1 MGLPIQKAPTYT
13 TILPSNNQEVKY
25 RPFLVKEQKYM
36 LLLQDSGSAEQTVTA
51 IKDMINAVTF
61 GKLDIDELPMFDVEH
76 LFLQVRAKSIGETV
90 ELNLRC
96 TDRGCVGNGKT
107 KINLDEVSITGLDS
121 EVETVVK
128 ITDEV
133 GVGLKYPSIVDMGR
147 SEDVEDRQEKLLTLL
162 ASGIDYVYD
171 AEDRHESEDISE
183 EELREFLESLTMLQ
197 LEDISK
203 FFEELP
209 AVSIVADFTCDT
221 CGKEQQREVRGL
233 ASFF

>member
-1 MGLPIQKAPTYT
+1 
-13 TILPSNNQEVKY
+13 
-25 RPFLVKEQKYM
+25 
-36 LLLQDSGSAEQTVTA
+36 
-51 IKDMINAVTF
+51 
-61 GKLDIDELPMFDVEH
+61 MFDVEH
-76 LFLQVRAKSIGETV
+76 LFLQIRAKSIGETL

-96 TDRGCVGNGKT
+96 ADRGCIGQGKT
-107 KINLDEVSITGLDS
+107 KVNLDEVEVKGLDS
-121 EVETVVK
+121 EIETVVK
-128 ITDEV
+128 VTDEV

-147 SEDVEDRQEKLLTLL
+147 SEDIEDRQEKLLTLL

-171 AEDRHESEDISE
+171 AEDRHESQDISE

-209 AVSIVADFTCDT
+209 AVSIVADFTCET
-221 CGKEQQREVRGL
+221 CNKEQQREIRGL

>member
-1 MGLPIQKAPTYT
+1 
-13 TILPSNNQEVKY
+13 
-25 RPFLVKEQKYM
+25 
-36 LLLQDSGSAEQTVTA
+36 
-51 IKDMINAVTF
+51 
-61 GKLDIDELPMFDVEH
+61 
-76 LFLQVRAKSIGETV
+76 
-90 ELNLRC
+90 
-96 TDRGCVGNGKT
+96 
-107 KINLDEVSITGLDS
+107 
-121 EVETVVK
+121 
-128 ITDEV
+128 
-133 GVGLKYPSIVDMGR
+133 MGR

-183 EELREFLESLTMLQ
+183 EELREFLESLTMVQ
-197 LEDISK
+197 LENISK